1 MKTLIL
7 LSLVLFTL
15 AACKKEEKISP
26 NTTPP
31 KSTAVIVA
39 KADTIPDSATLKI
52 TLVKD
57 TVNADETMFVFKHT
71 SSLAY
76 VFDEDAPYFQ
86 GFGEINLSSISSNG
100 RDLAINGLPYT
111 SGMSIGLDVQA
122 KTNGAYFLEISYERK
137 IPSTI
142 QIWLKDTRL
151 KDSVDLRS
159 HNYNFS
165 VSKADTTSFGRNR
178 FKLVLKGSGQQQTT
192 LAH

>member
-7 LSLVLFTL
+7 LSLVLFIL

-26 NTTPP
+26 NTTAP
-31 KSTAVIVA
+31 KSTSVIVA
-39 KADTIPDSATLKI
+39 KADTIPDTATLKI

-57 TVNADETMFVFKHT
+57 TVNTDETMFVFKHT

-86 GFGEINLSSISSNG
+86 GFGDVNLSSISSNG
-100 RDLAINGLPYT
+100 RDLAINGLPYIPGVPIRLNVQTKT
-111 SGMSIGLDVQA
+111 SG
-122 KTNGAYFLEISYERK
+122 AYSLEISLQKK

-142 QIWLKDTRL
+142 HIWLKDTRL
-151 KDSVDLRS
+151 KDSVDLRT
-159 HNYNFS
+159 HNYNFN

-178 FKLVLKGSGQQQTT
+178 FKLILKS
-192 LAH
+192 